1 LFRLEDN
8 SWSILRAGI
17 EYRMTHAEAL
27 DMASQYAEVICYVPV
42 EIIMPV
48 REAAEPIRGKL
59 SYNYNN
65 LILIL

>member
-1 LFRLEDN
+1 
-8 SWSILRAGI
+8 
-17 EYRMTHAEAL
+17 MTHAEAL